1 MKILKDWREKYSQ
14 KEKEADLINRREATM
29 HNLLVGLSTEESID
43 MFNEI
48 SVLFYSAAEKRL
60 KEVNEEKDNLE
71 KFLTIKAERNETV

>member
-14 KEKEADLINRREATM
+14 KEKEADLINRRESTM
-29 HNLLVGLSTEESID
+29 HNLLVNLTTEESIN

-48 SVLFYSAAEKRL
+48 SVLFYNAVEKRL

-71 KFLTIKAERNETV
+71 KFLNN

>member
-14 KEKEADLINRREATM
+14 KEKEADLINRRESTM

-48 SVLFYSAAEKRL
+48 SVLFYNVAEKRL

-71 KFLTIKAERNETV
+71 KFLNN